1 MKLLVT
7 DPPLPE
13 IPRGTISIHFV
24 REALVNVRARGYDV
38 EAMLHQ
44 AGISPD
50 LLALEN
56 ARITATTYGA
66 LWRAIAQETND
77 EFFGMDSH
85 GMRSGSFTILCH
97 SVLHCGTLGR
107 GLSRMLRFFSLILD
121 DFCGKLERDGD
132 LARIVVLDAGQPQ
145 RLFAYGTFLLILHG
159 LSCWLIK
166 RRIPMKSAYFRASV
180 PAEMDEYRVLFSTNI
195 RFGCPTTAL
204 TFDASFL
211 DLPAVQ
217 TEPAMKQFLREA
229 PANFLVKY
237 KNSDSIAARIRRR
250 IRQLPPSEWPDFDQ
264 LACAMGLSSST
275 LRRRL
280 DEEGHAYQ
288 AVKDE
293 LRRDMAIAFLGNPS
307 LSVSDI
313 AACVGFSETSAF
325 HRAFR
330 KWTGANPGQYRLGN
344 SAPDTGVEGRGG

>member
-1 MKLLVT
+1 MKILVT

-56 ARITATTYGA
+56 ARITATSYGA

-85 GMRSGSFTILCH
+85 GMKCGSFTLLCH
-97 SVLHCGTLGR
+97 SVLHCGTLGK
-107 GLSRMLRFFSLILD
+107 GLPRMLRFFSLILD

-159 LSCWLIK
+159 LSCWLVK
-166 RRIPMKSAYFRASV
+166 RRIPIRSAYFRAPE
-180 PAEMDEYRVLFSTNI
+180 PAEMEEYRVLFSTKI
-195 RFGCPTTAL
+195 QFGCQTTAL

-211 DLPAVQ
+211 DLPALQ

-237 KNSDSIAARIRRR
+237 KNSESIVARIRRR
-250 IRQLPPSEWPDFDQ
+250 IRELTPAEWPDFDQ
-264 LACAMGLSSST
+264 LACDMGLSPST

-280 DEEGHAYQ
+280 DEEGHAFQ

-293 LRRDMAIAFLGNPS
+293 LRRDMAIAFLGNQS
-307 LSVSDI
+307 LSVSEV
-313 AACVGFSETSAF
+313 AARVGFSETSAF
-325 HRAFR
+325 HRAFK
-330 KWTGANPGQYRLGN
+330 KWTGANPGQYRHAD
-344 SAPDTGVEGRGG
+344 SAPHAGVEERAG